1 MRKQREI
8 LLQKKQAERQKQLDS
23 FVKETENTKNF
34 RPMSSRAARAVL
46 AHPDNATKLA
56 DSSSSK
62 TASKQSSIDDEKD
75 KKKLDARRALA
86 EVLKKEV
93 INNTKK

>member
-8 LLQKKQAERQKQLDS
+8 LLQKKQTERQLQLDS

-46 AHPDNATKLA
+46 ANPENANKLVDSSKEATK
-56 DSSSSK
+56 K
-62 TASKQSSIDDEKD
+62 SSIDDEKER
-75 KKKLDARRALA
+75 KRLEARRALA

-93 INNTKK
+93 INNSKK